1 MNTLEEIEK
10 SVEKA
15 RKIIQESL
23 SIQESLIKGELD
35 YTPRKTVKIYSKG
48 GEELIPEY
56 KTQGSSGLDVC
67 AYLQEPKVIQP
78 MEITLIPTGI
88 YVDIP
93 DDYEIQLRAR
103 SGTAYKKGITLINCI
118 GTIDDDYVD
127 EIKVAVINL
136 SGKEQIIEPKERIAQ
151 MVFSKVD
158 KLQWELVDSPE
169 DFNSK
174 DRIGGFGSTGIK

>member
-1 MNTLEEIEK
+1 
-10 SVEKA
+10 
-15 RKIIQESL
+15 
-23 SIQESLIKGELD
+23 
-35 YTPRKTVKIYSKG
+35 
-48 GEELIPEY
+48 
-56 KTQGSSGLDVC
+56 
-67 AYLQEPKVIQP
+67 

-136 SGKEQIIEPKERIAQ
+136 SGKEQVIEPKERIAQ

-158 KLQWELVDSPE
+158 KLQWEIVDSPE

-174 DRIGGFGSTGIK
+174 DRTGGFGSTGIK

>member
-1 MNTLEEIEK
+1 MHNLEEIEK
-10 SVEKA
+10 SVEKT
-15 RKIIQESL
+15 RKIIQESM
-23 SIQESLIKGELD
+23 SIQESLAKGE
-35 YTPRKTVKIYSKG
+35 YTYNLQKKVKIYSRG
-48 GEELIPEY
+48 GEGFIPEY

-103 SGTAYKKGITLINCI
+103 SGTAYTKGITLINCI

-136 SGKEQIIEPKERIAQ
+136 SGKEQVIEPKERIAQ

-158 KLQWELVDSPE
+158 KLQWEIVDSPE

-174 DRIGGFGSTGIK
+174 DRTGGFGSTGIK